1 MREANQIGLLGFG
14 GDLGSYHLLAEGSA
28 GVFVTDQVILGAE
41 FRQKPSNLSAF
52 REDDF
57 GDVFLAYFPVKYLA
71 ITAAFADLGNI
82 ADKPGQR
89 GYYISLQG
97 SW

>member
-1 MREANQIGLLGFG
+1 MPA
-14 GDLGSYHLLAEGSA
+14 
-28 GVFVTDQVILGAE
+28 
-41 FRQKPSNLSAF
+41 KPSNLSAL

-82 ADKPGQR
+82 VDTPVQR